1 MLCPKCNTHNRDN
14 AKFCKVCGYSF
25 TAEDVAASQVATTTQ
40 PADMQNT
47 IQETPVSPG
56 SINDVTPASSG
67 SINDVTLASPSSI
80 NGGTPQEAQAVEV
93 VVQPET
99 VAPTQPAQATTLPE
113 DDISLAPTQILSPQ
127 EMVAFQ
133 ARRWQQEAGQSAGT
147 DVSHST
153 EPDSLQPVGTASARP
168 TANEET
174 VSSSAAQQAPVGQS
188 DASDIHTDVADMPTV
203 MMSQNGDVAEGEPVQ
218 IPPPP
223 PSEAQIVASGNDPSV
238 SSYAEQAAAPPASVT
253 PPEQEAVASQDA
265 IPVGTDVSSPS
276 TPSINSGVV
285 EEGSN
290 EAVPTNDT
298 SSPDAEGLD
307 TSVPASDSTSS
318 TLAIG
323 TLVAGRYE
331 VMQVLHADEQETVY
345 QVTDRQGYQQ
355 CWNCGSK
362 ENAEGDEFCIDC
374 GAELLNASYLM
385 HEYAATASNNSDA
398 HVIQGAIANTFV
410 EQGKTYVIEQQH
422 AAQIAF
428 PNGAHLLVAS
438 DSDAGNVRRSEP
450 NEDSTLVLQL
460 QRVHESQSTPI
471 GVFIIADGMG
481 GHDNGQGASRM
492 TINVISDKLVHELL
506 LPPLD
511 AEKSGGLTASVT
523 PLEEDAL
530 IGMFKGAVEEANNVL
545 VQTNQHDKTDMGS
558 TITGFMV
565 VGDTAFIINV
575 GDSRTYMLREDT
587 LYQLTNDHSLVAQL
601 LAGGLIEPDDVY
613 THPQRSQIFRSLGD
627 KMNVQV
633 DDFKQQLLPG
643 DILLSCSDGLWEM
656 VRNPQITDILKNAH
670 DPQTACTQL
679 IEAAN
684 ANGGEDNVSA
694 VIVFVR

>member
-1 MLCPKCNTHNRDN
+1 MLCPKCNTQNRDN

-25 TAEDVAASQVATTTQ
+25 TPEDIAASHDTTH
-40 PADMQNT
+40 PADMQNAT
-47 IQETPVSPG
+47 NAQETAPASAA
-56 SINDVTPASSG
+56 SINEVAPAP
-67 SINDVTLASPSSI
+67 VSSI
-80 NGGTPQEAQAVEV
+80 NEAPPQEAQAVEV

-99 VAPTQPAQATTLPE
+99 VAPAQSTQDTTLPE

-133 ARRWQQEAGQSAGT
+133 SRRWQQEAGHPAGT
-147 DVSHST
+147 DVSHPVAS
-153 EPDSLQPVGTASARP
+153 DSLQPVGTASARP
-168 TANEET
+168 TTNEET
-174 VSSSAAQQAPVGQS
+174 ASSSTAQQVPAGHIDS
-188 DASDIHTDVADMPTV
+188 SDIHTDVADMPTV
-203 MMSQNGDVAEGEPVQ
+203 MMLQNGDVAEPVQ

-223 PSEAQIVASGNDPSV
+223 PSEAQVAASGSDPNV

-253 PPEQEAVASQDA
+253 PPVQEAVASQDVSQT
-265 IPVGTDVSSPS
+265 PVGTDVSRPSSASPNFAIDGAEGQDISVS
-276 TPSINSGVV
+276 TSDA
-285 EEGSN
+285 EEGR
-290 EAVPTNDT
+290 
-298 SSPDAEGLD
+298 D
-307 TSVPASDSTSS
+307 TSVPTDEGAEGRDESVPTGDTSS
-318 TLAIG
+318 ELAVG

-331 VMQVLHADEQETVY
+331 VMQVLHADEQEHVY
-345 QVTDRQGYQQ
+345 QVTDHQGYQQ
-355 CWNCGSK
+355 CWNCGSQ

-385 HEYAATASNNSDA
+385 HEYAANASNNSDA
-398 HVIQGAIANTFV
+398 HVLQGTIANTFV

-428 PNGAHLLVAS
+428 PNGAHLLAAG

-450 NEDSTLVLQL
+450 NEDSTLVLQF
-460 QRVHESQSTPI
+460 QRVHESQATPV

-492 TINVISDKLVHELL
+492 TINVISDKLVRELL

-523 PLEEDAL
+523 PVEEDAL
-530 IGMFKGAVEEANNVL
+530 IGVFKGAVEEANNVL

-558 TITGFMV
+558 TITGFMI

-670 DPQTACTQL
+670 DPQIACTQL

>member
-1 MLCPKCNTHNRDN
+1 MLCPNCNTQNRDN

-25 TAEDVAASQVATTTQ
+25 TAEDLAASSPATTHPVDIQNATAMQ
-40 PADMQNT
+40 ETTPASTASIN
-47 IQETPVSPG
+47 EVTPVSPN
-56 SINDVTPASSG
+56 SINEVAPQE
-67 SINDVTLASPSSI
+67 VV
-80 NGGTPQEAQAVEV
+80 PQEAPAIEV
-93 VVQPET
+93 VAQPEAV
-99 VAPTQPAQATTLPE
+99 VATQPAQNTTLPE
-113 DDISLAPTQILSPQ
+113 DDISLVPTQILSPQ
-127 EMVAFQ
+127 EMMAFQ
-133 ARRWQQEAGQSAGT
+133 ARRWQQETGHSTGT
-147 DVSHST
+147 DVSQPT
-153 EPDSLQPVGTASARP
+153 GPDSSQSVGTASAPP
-168 TANEET
+168 TADEQVT
-174 VSSSAAQQAPVGQS
+174 SSSVWQEGNTS
-188 DASDIHTDVADMPTV
+188 SSNIHTDVADTPTV

-223 PSEAQIVASGNDPSV
+223 PPSEAQAAASGNDPSV
-238 SSYAEQAAAPPASVT
+238 STYAEQAVAPPASVT
-253 PPEQEAVASQDA
+253 PSEQDA
-265 IPVGTDVSSPS
+265 SSVGTASARPS
-276 TPSINSGVV
+276 VPTDSVDG
-285 EEGSN
+285 EEGRA
-290 EAVPTNDT
+290 EAVPTD
-298 SSPDAEGLD
+298 DAEGHSEAIPTGD
-307 TSVPASDSTSS
+307 TSALTV
-318 TLAIG
+318 G

-331 VMQVLHADEQETVY
+331 VTQLVQEGEQEHVY
-345 QVTDRQGYQQ
+345 QVIDRQGYQQ

-362 ENAEGDEFCIDC
+362 ENAQGDEFCIDC

-385 HEYAATASNNSDA
+385 HEYAATASNNNDA
-398 HVIQGAIANTFV
+398 HVLQGTIANTFV

-422 AAQIAF
+422 AAQLAF
-428 PNGAHLLVAS
+428 PNGAHLLAAG

-450 NEDSTLVLQL
+450 NEDSTLVLQF
-460 QRVHESQSTPI
+460 QRVHESQATPV

-492 TINVISDKLVHELL
+492 TVNVIADKLVRELL
-506 LPPLD
+506 LPPLE

-530 IGMFKGAVEEANNVL
+530 VGVLKGAVEEANNVL

-558 TITGFMV
+558 TITGFMI
-565 VGDTAFIINV
+565 VGDSAFIINV

-694 VIVFVR
+694 VVVFVR

>member
-1 MLCPKCNTHNRDN
+1 MLH
-14 AKFCKVCGYSF
+14 V
-25 TAEDVAASQVATTTQ
+25 
-40 PADMQNT
+40 
-47 IQETPVSPG
+47 
-56 SINDVTPASSG
+56 
-67 SINDVTLASPSSI
+67 
-80 NGGTPQEAQAVEV
+80 
-93 VVQPET
+93 
-99 VAPTQPAQATTLPE
+99 
-113 DDISLAPTQILSPQ
+113 
-127 EMVAFQ
+127 
-133 ARRWQQEAGQSAGT
+133 
-147 DVSHST
+147 
-153 EPDSLQPVGTASARP
+153 
-168 TANEET
+168 
-174 VSSSAAQQAPVGQS
+174 
-188 DASDIHTDVADMPTV
+188 
-203 MMSQNGDVAEGEPVQ
+203 
-218 IPPPP
+218 
-223 PSEAQIVASGNDPSV
+223 
-238 SSYAEQAAAPPASVT
+238 
-253 PPEQEAVASQDA
+253 
-265 IPVGTDVSSPS
+265 
-276 TPSINSGVV
+276 
-285 EEGSN
+285 
-290 EAVPTNDT
+290 
-298 SSPDAEGLD
+298 
-307 TSVPASDSTSS
+307 
-318 TLAIG
+318 
-323 TLVAGRYE
+323 
-331 VMQVLHADEQETVY
+331 DEQEHVY

-385 HEYAATASNNSDA
+385 HEYAATTSNNSDA
-398 HVIQGAIANTFV
+398 HVLQGTIANTFV

-460 QRVHESQSTPI
+460 QRVHESQATPI

-492 TINVISDKLVHELL
+492 TINVISDKLVRELL

-565 VGDTAFIINV
+565 VGDSAYVINV
-575 GDSRTYMLREDT
+575 GDSRTYMLREGT